1 MELRS
6 ILQIVGETTRKPS
19 TAIVCRLCHLCLYA
33 QRLESSLYSTV
44 AATKPLRLKK
54 NLVATPGSD
63 IQFEQP
69 RGKGA
74 ERHCRHDSKKGPS
87 VLTATRGA
95 ELLCKTKSRAVIS
108 R

>member
-19 TAIVCRLCHLCLYA
+19 TAIVCRLCHLYRCA

-54 NLVATPGSD
+54 NLVATPGSE
-63 IQFEQP
+63 IQFDQP

-74 ERHCRHDSKKGPS
+74 ERHFTHDSKKVHLYWLQLVAQNCFVRRSPG
-87 VLTATRGA
+87 L
-95 ELLCKTKSRAVIS
+95 
-108 R
+108 